1 MNLLDRSIARQ
12 YLVNIATLLLIVA
25 SLIVSVDVVIN
36 LDRFADRAERMM
48 AEPGSVGGGGTL
60 HHTLLTGLL
69 IADLWAPRLLQLFL
83 YLNGVI
89 LIAAMGFTCSHM
101 VRHREF
107 VAMLA
112 GGISL
117 HRAARPILIVGAAML
132 VAQAG
137 VQEFALPRVAHL
149 LPRDAGDAGKRRL
162 DSFPLHLTPDREGRL
177 WYARTFDDDANA
189 LLDLA
194 VWEHDADGNLVR
206 TIVAERATW
215 MDRTWRLD
223 GGLATRSGDAGEALR
238 KPEPIASID
247 STLDPDRI
255 KVRAVEGF
263 AGTLSWGQL
272 TALLSSGADP
282 RTLEQLD
289 RTRWSRIASL
299 LGSFLA
305 LWGAL
310 SVFLVRAPKPMLLPA
325 LKAAPIALGGF
336 AAAAVASS
344 ASIPG
349 LPVWFGA
356 FLPCLVLLSVA
367 IALSTGVET

>member
-1 MNLLDRSIARQ
+1 MSLLDRSIARQ

-25 SLIVSVDVVIN
+25 SLIVAVDVVIN
-36 LDRFADRAERMM
+36 LDRFAARAEQMM
-48 AEPGSVGGGGTL
+48 TEPGNAGSGGTL
-60 HHTLLTGLL
+60 RHSLLTAFL
-69 IADLWAPRLLQLFL
+69 IADLWGPRLLQLFM
-83 YLNGVI
+83 YLNGVV

-117 HRAARPILIVGAAML
+117 HRAARPFLIVGAVML
-132 VAQAG
+132 GAQAL

-162 DSFPLHLTPDREGRL
+162 NSFPLHLTPDRDGRL
-177 WYARTFDDDANA
+177 WYARAFDDDADT
-189 LLDLA
+189 LIDLA
-194 VWEHDADGNLVR
+194 VWEHNAEGNLVR
-206 TIVAERATW
+206 TIVAERGEW
-215 MDRTWRLD
+215 DGVGWRLVN
-223 GGLATRSGDAGEALR
+223 GLATLAGEATGAPRRPALIGR
-238 KPEPIASID
+238 ID

-255 KVRAVEGF
+255 KVRALEGF
-263 AGTLSWGQL
+263 AGTLSWGQI
-272 TALLSSGADP
+272 TALLSSGADSQ
-282 RTLEQLD
+282 TLEQLD
-289 RTRWSRIASL
+289 RTRWSRVASL
-299 LGSFLA
+299 FGSFLA
-305 LWGAL
+305 LWGSL
-310 SVFLVRAPKPMLLPA
+310 SIFLVRAPRPMLVPA
-325 LKAAPIALGGF
+325 LKAAPVALGGF
-336 AAAAVASS
+336 AASAVASS